1 MKKLT
6 YTIVAAFLFCSVEAQ
21 IQNAGFENMTDG
33 LPNHWNV
40 KKTDSYEGKIDY
52 THYFGGKASMQLTGK
67 TDQSKEF
74 QSFSQKV
81 SLDIQQLQKIEIS
94 AYVKSENT
102 NGKINLWTQVK
113 DENGEMIDFGNSE
126 SQQRPIAVNKDWT
139 KYSLTF
145 TADKN
150 VKSLLL
156 GGVLSGNGTVWF
168 DHFELN
174 KIPFSNEE
182 PSKKAAKYIQDF
194 KNIVKKNSI
203 FSDKLDWQNIE
214 TNLHNLSKGMKTI
227 DDTTPALSYIIQ
239 NLRQAGDNHSFIS
252 GKERSEKQKSGN
264 IYETKPDSRLI
275 DQNIGY
281 ISVPAFGSL
290 NKEVGNDFA
299 LQIHN
304 MIKKLDSENTIKGWI
319 VDLRSNT
326 GGNMEPMIGGLGS
339 LIGEGTLGY
348 FVYKDQ
354 KTPWIYKNR
363 QFGATKITEP
373 YDLKSGNSK
382 IAVLIG
388 PHTASSGEATTIAF
402 IGKSNVKLFGQPS
415 AGYTSAN
422 SIYPLS
428 DGKIFAVASSYE
440 MDRNGKVY
448 SGKIDPDITVASKE
462 GQDMDIETAK
472 HWILSEQQTYPQ

>member
-33 LPNHWNV
+33 LPNHWNI

-52 THYFGGKASMQLTGK
+52 TQYFGGKASMQIAGK
-67 TDQSKEF
+67 SDNYKDF

-81 SLDIQQLQKIEIS
+81 PLNIEQLQKIEIS
-94 AYVKSENT
+94 AYIKSKNT
-102 NGKINLWTQVK
+102 KGKILLWTQVK
-113 DENGEMIDFGNSE
+113 DESGKMIDFGNSD
-126 SQQRPIAVNKDWT
+126 SQQKVIAVNKDWT
-139 KYSLTF
+139 RYSLIF
-145 TADKN
+145 TVDKN

-156 GGVLSGNGTVWF
+156 GGVFSGSGTVWF
-168 DHFELN
+168 DHFEL
-174 KIPFSNEE
+174 KTISLSDEE
-182 PSKKAAKYIQDF
+182 PSKVSSKYIRDF

-203 FSDKLDWQNIE
+203 FSDQLDWKNIDS
-214 TNLHNLSKGMKTI
+214 NLEHLSKGMKTI
-227 DDTTPALSYIIQ
+227 DDTDPALGYIIQ

-252 GKERSEKQKSGN
+252 GKERSEKQKKSN
-264 IYETKPDSRLI
+264 TNEAKPDSRLI
-275 DQNIGY
+275 DQHIGY
-281 ISVPAFGSL
+281 ISVPGFGSL
-290 NKEVGNDFA
+290 NTEVGNDFA

-319 VDLRSNT
+319 VDLRGNT
-326 GGNMEPMIGGLGS
+326 GGNMYPMISGLGS

-348 FVYKDQ
+348 FVYKD
-354 KTPWIYKNR
+354 KKSPWVYKNR
-363 QFGATKITEP
+363 KFGDNKITEP
-373 YDLKSGNSK
+373 YDLKSGQSK

-388 PHTASSGEATTIAF
+388 PSTASSGEATTIAF
-402 IGKSNVKLFGQPS
+402 IGKSNVKLFGKPS

-422 SIYPLS
+422 SVYPLS
-428 DGKIFAVASSYE
+428 DGKSFALASSYE

-448 SGKIDPDITVASKE
+448 YGKIDPDVPVESKE

-472 HWILSEQQTYPQ
+472 NWILN

>member
-1 MKKLT
+1 MKKLSF
-6 YTIVAAFLFCSVEAQ
+6 TIIAAFLFCSVDAQ

-33 LPNHWNV
+33 LPNQWNV
-40 KKTDSYEGKIDY
+40 KKADSYEGKIDY
-52 THYFGGKASMQLTGK
+52 AQYFGGKASMQLTGK
-67 TDQSKEF
+67 ADNAKNF

-81 SLDIQQLQKIEIS
+81 PLDIQKLQKIEIS

-102 NGKINLWTQVK
+102 KGKINLWTQVK

-126 SQQRPIAVNKDWT
+126 SQQNAIAVNKDWT
-139 KYSLTF
+139 KYSLVF
-145 TADKN
+145 TVDKN

-156 GGVLSGNGTVWF
+156 GGVFSGNGTVWF
-168 DHFELN
+168 DHFEMN
-174 KIPFSNEE
+174 TIPFSNEE
-182 PSKKAAKYIQDF
+182 PSKASAKYIQDF

-203 FSDKLDWQNIE
+203 FSDKLDWQNID
-214 TNLHNLSKGMKTI
+214 TNLQYLSKGMKTI
-227 DDTTPALSYIIQ
+227 DDTTPALRYILQ

-252 GKERSEKQKSGN
+252 GKERSEKQKKSN
-264 IYETKPDSRLI
+264 TIEAKPDSRLI

-281 ISVPAFGSL
+281 ISVPGFGSL

-319 VDLRSNT
+319 VDLRGNT
-326 GGNMEPMIGGLGS
+326 GGNMYPMIGGLGS

-354 KTPWIYKNR
+354 KSPWIYKDR
-363 QFGATKITEP
+363 KFGDNKIAEP
-373 YDLKSGNSK
+373 YSLKSGQAK

-388 PHTASSGEATTIAF
+388 PNTASSGEATTIAF
-402 IGKSNVKLFGQPS
+402 IGKSNVKLFGKPS

-428 DGKIFAVASSYE
+428 DGKSFALASSYE

-448 SGKIDPDITVASKE
+448 YGKIDPDVPVESQE

-472 HWILSEQQTYPQ
+472 TWILN